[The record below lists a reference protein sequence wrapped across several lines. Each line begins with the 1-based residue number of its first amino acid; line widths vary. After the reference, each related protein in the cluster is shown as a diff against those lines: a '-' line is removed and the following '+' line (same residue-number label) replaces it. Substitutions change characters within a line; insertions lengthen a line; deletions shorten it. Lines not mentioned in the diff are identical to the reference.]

1 MEGVMDPI
9 PCPCCNSFFV
19 PRNKLQIFC
28 SGPDCQRARK
38 ALWQK
43 QKLACD
49 PEYKK
54 DQDLSQQKWL
64 LNNPDYWKDYRQR
77 NPEKI
82 ARNRSL
88 QRIRNRKGQ
97 KDKAHLKSSK
107 TIGIAKMDPSKSSI
121 QGILGQYWL
130 VPVVAKM
137 DPVKIFITT
146 APTCSP

>member
-1 MEGVMDPI
+1 MDPI

-28 SGPDCQRARK
+28 SAPDCQRARK

-49 PEYKK
+49 PDYKK
-54 DQDLSQQKWL
+54 DQELANQKWL
-64 LNNPDYWKDYRQR
+64 QNNPDYWTGYRQK
-77 NPEKI
+77 NPEKT

-88 QRIRNRKGQ
+88 QRIRNCRSQESKV
-97 KDKAHLKSSK
+97 HLKSSK
-107 TIGIAKMDPSKSSI
+107 AIGIAKMDSSKSPN
-121 QGILGQYWL
+121 QGLLGQYWL
-130 VPVVAKM
+130 VPTVAKM

-146 APTCSP
+146 VPVCST

>member
-1 MEGVMDPI
+1 MDPI
-9 PCPCCNSFFV
+9 PCPCCDSFFV

-28 SGPDCQRARK
+28 SGSDCQRARK

-54 DQDLSQQKWL
+54 DQRLSQQKWL
-64 LNNPDYWKDYRQR
+64 LNNPDYWKKYRHK
-77 NPEKI
+77 NPEKV

-97 KDKAHLKSSK
+97 DNKAHLKVSK
-107 TIGIAKMDPSKSSI
+107 AIGIAKMDSSKPNNHSL
-121 QGILGQYWL
+121 LGQYWL
-130 VPVVAKM
+130 VPTVAKM

-146 APTCSP
+146 APVCST